1 VTVPVQLWQSAPGG
15 DDVVPATAET
25 LEQEFLTRPD
35 YRVVP
40 NSHHFSFI
48 APCSPAR
55 VKAFPVFR
63 AAPLGFD
70 RIVFHKEFN
79 AAVLAFL
86 RKRLMVVDKP

>member
-1 VTVPVQLWQSAPGG
+1 MASC
-15 DDVVPATAET
+15 PATVAT

-35 YRVVP
+35 YRIVP
-40 NSHHFSFI
+40 DYHHFSFI
-48 APCSPAR
+48 APGSPAR
-55 VKAFPVFR
+55 VKAFPVFC
-63 AAPLGFD
+63 ADPPGFD